1 MAVAGARVSRIASRG
16 RLRVDAVRGAHLL
29 AVSGFALARP
39 LFDLLGK
46 NAEFFAVRGSTAGDI
61 VLFALVVT
69 FVPALVLLAIEVLV
83 GLVSQTAATVLHHV
97 FLGFLLIPPVLL
109 KLASTGWRM
118 LRYYRH
124 ADEYVRRGP
133 PAVLLRVLVAPITVL
148 ATVVLFG
155 SGVAVVALGRGG
167 ILLGVHK
174 VSFIVWFAAMS
185 VHVLAH
191 VLELPRLIVVDWW
204 RPDRLG
210 GRRVRQRVL
219 AGTLFAG
226 LALAFMTLPL
236 TDHWQDRVTAVVG
249 FDAR

>member
-1 MAVAGARVSRIASRG
+1 MTGAIKK
-16 RLRVDAVRGAHLL
+16 LL
-29 AVSGFALARP
+29 AG
-39 LFDLLGK
+39 
-46 NAEFFAVRGSTAGDI
+46 GSDGNER
-61 VLFALVVT
+61 L
-69 FVPALVLLAIEVLV
+69 
-83 GLVSQTAATVLHHV
+83 TAATAAVLLFLLAAEGATLVAIGRLLLPHV